1 MTETILLMT
10 KKITT
15 KEGKKFDTFYAYRTT
30 LDNNGVRVKRLS
42 AKNGKPISL
51 KVNLVEGA
59 QNRLLADI
67 NQKKYTFPVYMTL
80 DDTIKINGNDS
91 FFLTMDKDIDKKPR
105 LDKYGKKHLVLVV
118 REWKSIEE
126 APTTSYSFDD
136 LEEDL

>member
-1 MTETILLMT
+1 
-10 KKITT
+10 
-15 KEGKKFDTFYAYRTT
+15 
-30 LDNNGVRVKRLS
+30 
-42 AKNGKPISL
+42 
-51 KVNLVEGA
+51 
-59 QNRLLADI
+59 
-67 NQKKYTFPVYMTL
+67 MTL

-126 APTTSYSFDD
+126 APTTSYRFDD